1 MSIYIYLS
9 SNPRSQDSAKLQLKE
24 KPFSTYT
31 SSLHV
36 SSLSMKSSLTLLT
49 RNRSTATLRSRN
61 DPDIPANLPT
71 EAHGFPL
78 QAGESPLGSYT
89 DAIGNPTPLEADF
102 CGTFMDSLGR
112 RSPTPRSSSLSCSWS
127 EHSPTVSECATW
139 ISRQQRQVPALHWKA
154 TMGTFE
160 RLGGEEWQAPPEAT
174 QPPPS
179 SHPWSAYRE
188 HFAFFRFV
196 SPSSGSALGAGSSGS
211 SQPRG
216 GLFVLRLSGPA
227 LRQWSRLWGL
237 GPTAHVSSCHT
248 LVTLDCQDDRQKLPL
263 SLSALLCPSP

>member
-36 SSLSMKSSLTLLT
+36 SSLSIKSSLTLLI
-49 RNRSTATLRSRN
+49 RSRSTATLSSRN
-61 DPDIPANLPT
+61 DPYIPANLPT

-78 QAGESPLGSYT
+78 QGGESPLGSYT
-89 DAIGNPTPLEADF
+89 DATGNPTPLEEDF
-102 CGTFMDSLGR
+102 CGTFMDPLGR

-139 ISRQQRQVPALHWKA
+139 TSRQQRQVPALHWKA
-154 TMGTFE
+154 TVGPFE
-160 RLGGEEWQAPPEAT
+160 RLGGEEEWQAPPAAT

-179 SHPWSAYRE
+179 SHPWSAYRK
-188 HFAFFRFV
+188 HFTFFRFV
-196 SPSSGSALGAGSSGS
+196 PPSSGSALGAGSSGS
-211 SQPRG
+211 SQPLGACLFCDSAAPPSGSRRG
-216 GLFVLRLSGPA
+216 LVCGFSP
-227 LRQWSRLWGL
+227 S
-237 GPTAHVSSCHT
+237 AHVSSCHT
-248 LVTLDCQDDRQKLPL
+248 LVTLDC
-263 SLSALLCPSP
+263 

>member
-24 KPFSTYT
+24 KPFPTYT
-31 SSLHV
+31 SSLQV
-36 SSLSMKSSLTLLT
+36 SSLSMKSSLTLLI
-49 RNRSTATLRSRN
+49 RNRSTATLSSRN

-78 QAGESPLGSYT
+78 QGGESPLGSYT
-89 DAIGNPTPLEADF
+89 DVTGNPTPLEADF

-139 ISRQQRQVPALHWKA
+139 IARQQRQVPALHWKA

-160 RLGGEEWQAPPEAT
+160 HLGEEEWQAPPAAT

-179 SHPWSAYRE
+179 SHPWSAYRK
-188 HFAFFRFV
+188 HFTFFRFV
-196 SPSSGSALGAGSSGS
+196 PPSSGSALGAGSSGS
-211 SQPRG
+211 SQPLGACLFCDSEAPPSGSRH
-216 GLFVLRLSGPA
+216 GLEALDLLRMCRS
-227 LRQWSRLWGL
+227 
-237 GPTAHVSSCHT
+237 VM

-263 SLSALLCPSP
+263 RLSALLSPNP